1 MTTTPMRRT
10 AVVVQHEE
18 RRRPLSLC
26 VLRWTIDRGWRSSPR
41 FWDADTVNVV
51 LFPYD
56 LLGGDHQLVQ
66 SENDAECGGDPD
78 GECPDIAAQRKELL

>member
-1 MTTTPMRRT
+1 MRRT

-26 VLRWTIDRGWRSSPR
+26 VLRWTIDGGWRSGPR
-41 FWDADTVNVV
+41 LRYSDAVNVV
-51 LFPYD
+51 LFSYD

-66 SENDAECGGDPD
+66 SENNAECGGDPD
-78 GECPDIAAQRKELL
+78 GKCPDIDA